1 MRKREKT
8 MAEERLVKALLKNE
22 ILELIKNK
30 DWYNLKEALVEW
42 PSPDIAELLEEL
54 DEENRIIVFRLLPK
68 KLSAEVFDE
77 LNPITKENLILRLTD
92 DHIKNILAELPPDE
106 RTDLFEALPGKVT
119 QKLLNLL
126 PYEERKEAL
135 QLLGYPENS
144 VGRLMTPD
152 YVAIKRDWTVEEALQ
167 HIREYGKNAETIN
180 VVYVVD
186 ENWKLIDDISL
197 SRLIL
202 SEPNEKIEKIMDF
215 HFIAIE
221 ANKDQE
227 EAANL
232 MRKYDLIVLPV
243 VDEDGILLGI
253 VTVDDVL
260 NVVEQEHTEDMT
272 KIFAITPETAGVEL
286 ITDLLKTPVK
296 SLYKSRVSWLIF
308 LLFMDLFTGGII
320 NKFNDMIAKYV
331 VLVTFLPVL
340 IDTAGNAGG
349 QSATLIIR
357 SMALGKIKMK
367 DWFKMFIR
375 EILVALLL
383 GLTMGLGISF
393 MGIIRGGFE
402 VCKVVVIS
410 MIVNVIVGCLLGMTL
425 PFMFTKF
432 KKDPA
437 TASAPLITT
446 LSDILGTGIYL
457 TIAMI
462 MLK

>member
-1 MRKREKT
+1 MTEEKF
-8 MAEERLVKALLKNE
+8 VKKLLKNE
-22 ILELIKNK
+22 IIELIEKK

-42 PSPDIAELLEEL
+42 PSPDIAELIEEL
-54 DEENRIIVFRLLPK
+54 DDESKIIVFRVLPK

-77 LNPITKENLILRLTD
+77 LTPIVKENLISKLTD
-92 DHIKNILAELPPDE
+92 EHIKNILSELPPDE
-106 RTDLFEALPGKVT
+106 RTDLFEELPGKVT
-119 QKLLNLL
+119 QRLLNLL
-126 PYEERKEAL
+126 PPTDRKEAL

-152 YVAIKRDWTVEEALQ
+152 YVAIKKDWTIERALQ
-167 HIREYGKNAETIN
+167 HIREFGKSAETIN
-180 VVYVVD
+180 MVYVID
-186 ENWKLIDDISL
+186 ENWRLLDDISL
-197 SRLIL
+197 SKLIL
-202 SEPNEKIEKIMDF
+202 SDPSETVEKIMDF
-215 HFIAIE
+215 NYISIE
-221 ANKDQE
+221 VNKDQE
-227 EAANL
+227 EAANI

-272 KIFAITPETAGVEL
+272 KMFAITPETAGVDM
-286 ITDLLKTPVK
+286 ITDLLKTPIK
-296 SLYKSRVSWLIF
+296 NLYKSRVTWLIF

-320 NKFNDMIAKYV
+320 KRFEDTIAKYI

-340 IDTAGNAGG
+340 IDTAGNAGS

-367 DWFKMFIR
+367 DWLKMLGR

-393 MGIIRGGFE
+393 MGIVRGGFNI
-402 VCKVVVIS
+402 CKVVVIS
-410 MIVNVIVGCLLGMTL
+410 MIVNVIAGCLMGMAL
-425 PFMFTKF
+425 PFIFTKF

-446 LSDILGTGIYL
+446 LADIIGSGIYL
-457 TIAMI
+457 TFAML

>member
-1 MRKREKT
+1 
-8 MAEERLVKALLKNE
+8 MAEEKFVKTLLKNE
-22 ILELIKNK
+22 IIELIENK

-54 DEENRIIVFRLLPK
+54 DEEDRIVIFRLLPK
-68 KLSAEVFDE
+68 RLSAEVFDE
-77 LNPITKENLILRLTD
+77 LNSITKENLILRLTD
-92 DHIKNILAELPPDE
+92 ENIKNILTELPPDE
-106 RTDLFEALPGKVT
+106 RTDMFEELPGKVT
-119 QKLLNLL
+119 QRLLNLL
-126 PYEERKEAL
+126 PAEERKEAL

-152 YVAIKRDWTVEEALQ
+152 YIAIKKDWTVERALQ

-186 ENWKLIDDISL
+186 ENWKLLDDIPL
-197 SRLIL
+197 SQIIL
-202 SEPNEKIEKIMDF
+202 SEPIEKIEKIMDF

-260 NVVEQEHTEDMT
+260 NVVEQEHTEDMA
-272 KIFAITPETAGVEL
+272 KIFAITPEAAGVEL
-286 ITDLLKTPVK
+286 ITDLLKTPIK
-296 SLYKSRVSWLIF
+296 NLYRSRVSWLIF

-320 NKFNDMIAKYV
+320 SKFNDMIAKYV

-340 IDTAGNAGG
+340 VDTAGNAGG

-367 DWFKMFIR
+367 DWFKMFGR
-375 EILVALLL
+375 EILIALLL
-383 GLTMGLGISF
+383 GLTMGIGISF

-402 VCKVVVIS
+402 ICKVVVIS
-410 MIVNVIVGCLLGMTL
+410 MVLNVIVGCLMGMAL
-425 PFMFTKF
+425 PFIFTKI

-446 LSDILGTGIYL
+446 LADIFGTGIYL
-457 TIAMI
+457 TIAMV

>member
-1 MRKREKT
+1 MTEEKF
-8 MAEERLVKALLKNE
+8 VKKLLKNE
-22 ILELIKNK
+22 IIELIEKK
-30 DWYNLKEALVEW
+30 DWYNLKEALIEW
-42 PSPDIAELLEEL
+42 PSPDIAELIEEID
-54 DEENRIIVFRLLPK
+54 DESKIIVFRVLPK

-77 LNPITKENLILRLTD
+77 LTPIVKENLISKLTD
-92 DHIKNILAELPPDE
+92 EHIKNILSELPPDE
-106 RTDLFEALPGKVT
+106 RTDLFEELPGKVT
-119 QKLLNLL
+119 QRLLNLL
-126 PYEERKEAL
+126 PPTDRKEAL

-152 YVAIKRDWTVEEALQ
+152 YVAIKKDWTIERALQ
-167 HIREYGKNAETIN
+167 HIREFGKSAETIN
-180 VVYVVD
+180 MVYVID
-186 ENWKLIDDISL
+186 ENWRLLDDISL
-197 SRLIL
+197 SKLIL
-202 SEPNEKIEKIMDF
+202 SDPSETVEKIMDF
-215 HFIAIE
+215 NYISIE
-221 ANKDQE
+221 VNKDQE
-227 EAANL
+227 EAANI

-260 NVVEQEHTEDMT
+260 NVLEQEHTEDMT
-272 KIFAITPETAGVEL
+272 KLFAITPETAGVDM
-286 ITDLLKTPVK
+286 ITDLLKTPIK
-296 SLYKSRVSWLIF
+296 NLYKSRVTWLIF

-320 NKFNDMIAKYV
+320 KRFEDTIAKYI

-340 IDTAGNAGG
+340 VDTAGNAGS

-367 DWFKMFIR
+367 DWLKMLGR

-393 MGIIRGGFE
+393 MGIVRGGFNI
-402 VCKVVVIS
+402 CKVVVIS
-410 MIVNVIVGCLLGMTL
+410 MIVNVIAGCLMGMAL
-425 PFMFTKF
+425 PFIFTKF

-446 LSDILGTGIYL
+446 LADIIGSGIYL
-457 TIAMI
+457 TFAML

>member
-1 MRKREKT
+1 MADEKF
-8 MAEERLVKALLKNE
+8 VKTLLKNE
-22 ILELIKNK
+22 IIELIENK

-42 PSPDIAELLEEL
+42 PSPDIAELIEEL
-54 DEENRIIVFRLLPK
+54 DEECRIIVFRLLPK

-77 LNPITKENLILRLTD
+77 VNPIVKENLISKLTD
-92 DHIKNILAELPPDE
+92 EHIKNILSELPPDE
-106 RTDLFEALPGKVT
+106 RTDLFEELPGKVT
-119 QKLLNLL
+119 QRLLNLL
-126 PYEERKEAL
+126 SPADRKEAL

-152 YVAIKRDWTVEEALQ
+152 YVAIKKDWTIEKAFSY
-167 HIREYGKNAETIN
+167 IREFGKQAETIN

-186 ENWKLIDDISL
+186 ENWKLLDDISL
-197 SRLIL
+197 AKLIL
-202 SEPNEKIEKIMDF
+202 SEPNETVEKIMDF
-215 HFIAIE
+215 NFIAIE

-227 EAANL
+227 EASNL

-243 VDEDGILLGI
+243 IDEDGVLLGI

-272 KIFAITPETAGVEL
+272 KMFAITPETAGVEL
-286 ITDLLKTPVK
+286 ITDLLKTPIK
-296 SLYKSRVSWLIF
+296 NLYKSRVTWLIF

-320 NKFNDMIAKYV
+320 KRFEDTIAKYI

-340 IDTAGNAGG
+340 VDTAGNAGS

-357 SMALGKIKMK
+357 SMALGKIRMK
-367 DWFKMFIR
+367 DWLKMFGR
-375 EILVALLL
+375 EILVALML

-393 MGIIRGGFE
+393 MGIIRGGLSI
-402 VCKVVVIS
+402 CKVVVVS
-410 MIVNVIVGCLLGMTL
+410 MVVNVIAGCLMGMAL
-425 PFMFTKF
+425 PFIFTKL

-446 LSDILGTGIYL
+446 LADILGTGIYL

>member
-1 MRKREKT
+1 
-8 MAEERLVKALLKNE
+8 MAEEKFVKTLLKNE
-22 ILELIKNK
+22 IFELIENK
-30 DWYNLKEALVEW
+30 DWHNLKEAIVEW

-54 DEENRIIVFRLLPK
+54 DEENRIVIFRLLPK

-92 DHIKNILAELPPDE
+92 ENVKNILTELPPDE
-106 RTDLFEALPGKVT
+106 RTDLFEELPGKVT
-119 QKLLNLL
+119 QRLLSLL
-126 PYEERKEAL
+126 PPEDRKEAL

-152 YVAIKRDWTVEEALQ
+152 YVAIKKDWTIEKALQ
-167 HIREYGKNAETIN
+167 HIRENGKNAETIN
-180 VVYVVD
+180 MVYVVD
-186 ENWKLIDDISL
+186 DNWKLIDDISL
-197 SRLIL
+197 GKIIL
-202 SEPNEKIEKIMDF
+202 SNPNETIEKIMDF

-243 VDEDGILLGI
+243 IDEEGILLGI

-272 KIFAITPETAGVEL
+272 KIFAITPETAGVEI
-286 ITDLLKTPVK
+286 ITDLLRTPIK
-296 SLYKSRVSWLIF
+296 NLYRSRVSWLIF
-308 LLFMDLFTGGII
+308 LLFMDFFTGGII

-340 IDTAGNAGG
+340 VDTAGNAGG

-367 DWFKMFIR
+367 DWFRMFSR

-410 MIVNVIVGCLLGMTL
+410 MILNVVAGCLMGMAL
-425 PFMFTKF
+425 PFIFTKF

-446 LSDILGTGIYL
+446 LADIVGTGIYL
-457 TIAMI
+457 TIATV

>member
-1 MRKREKT
+1 MADEKF
-8 MAEERLVKALLKNE
+8 VKKLLEKE
-22 ILELIKNK
+22 ILELIEKK
-30 DWYNLKEALVEW
+30 DWHNLKEAIIEW
-42 PSPDIAELLEEL
+42 PAPDIAELIEEMK
-54 DEENRIIVFRLLPK
+54 EEYRIIIFRLLPK

-77 LNPITKENLILRLTD
+77 LNSITKENLLSQLTD
-92 DHIKNILAELPPDE
+92 EHIKNILSELPPDE
-106 RTDLFEALPGKVT
+106 RTDLFEELPGKVT

-126 PYEERKEAL
+126 PIPERKEAL
-135 QLLGYPENS
+135 QLLGYPANS

-152 YVAIKRDWTVEEALQ
+152 YVAIKKHWTIEKSLQ
-167 HIREYGKNAETIN
+167 HIREFGKNAETIN

-186 ENWKLIDDISL
+186 NDWKLLDDIPL
-197 SRLIL
+197 SKLIL
-202 SEPNEKIEKIMDF
+202 AEPYEIIERIMDY

-221 ANKDQE
+221 VHKDQE

-243 VDEDGILLGI
+243 IDEDGTLLGI

-260 NVVEQEHTEDMT
+260 NVVEQEHTKDMT
-272 KIFAITPETAGVEL
+272 KIFAITPETAGIEL

-296 SLYKSRVSWLIF
+296 NLYKSRVTWLIF
-308 LLFMDLFTGGII
+308 LLFMDFFTGGII
-320 NKFNDMIAKYV
+320 QRFNEIIARYV

-340 IDTAGNAGG
+340 VDTAGNAGA

-367 DWFKMFIR
+367 DWFKMLGK
-375 EILVALLL
+375 EIFVALLL

-393 MGIIRGGFE
+393 MGIVRGGFRI
-402 VCKVVVIS
+402 CKVVVIS
-410 MIVNVIVGCLLGMTL
+410 MVLNVITGCLMGMAL
-425 PFMFTKF
+425 PFIFTKF

-446 LSDILGTGIYL
+446 LADILGTAIYFSV
-457 TIAMI
+457 AMLL
-462 MLK
+462 LK

>member
-1 MRKREKT
+1 MNDEKF
-8 MAEERLVKALLKNE
+8 VKKLLKNE
-22 ILELIKNK
+22 ILELVKKK
-30 DWYNLKEALVEW
+30 DWYNLKEAIVEW
-42 PSPDIAELLEEL
+42 PSPDIAELIEEI
-54 DEENRIIVFRLLPK
+54 EEEDRIIIFRILPK

-77 LNPITKENLILRLTD
+77 LNPIIKENLITKLTD
-92 DHIKNILAELPPDE
+92 EHIKNILSELPPDE
-106 RTDLFEALPGKVT
+106 RTDLFEELPGKIT
-119 QKLLNLL
+119 QRLLNMLS
-126 PYEERKEAL
+126 PSDRKEAL
-135 QLLGYPENS
+135 KLLGYPENS

-152 YVAIKRDWTVEEALQ
+152 YVALKKDWTIEEALK
-167 HIREYGKNAETIN
+167 HIREFGRQAETIN
-180 VVYVVD
+180 IVYVVD
-186 ENWKLIDDISL
+186 ENGKLIDDISL
-197 SRLIL
+197 AQIIL
-202 SEPNEKIEKIMDF
+202 SPPEEKIEKIMDY

-221 ANKDQE
+221 ADKDQE

-243 VDEDGILLGI
+243 VDDEGILLGI

-272 KIFAITPETAGVEL
+272 KIFAITPEVAGVEL

-296 SLYKSRVSWLIF
+296 NLYRSRVSWLLL

-340 IDTAGNAGG
+340 VDTAGNAGS

-357 SMALGKIKMK
+357 SMALGKIKIR
-367 DWFKMFIR
+367 DWLKMFGR

-383 GLTMGLGISF
+383 GLTMGFGISF

-402 VCKVVVIS
+402 VCKVVVVS
-410 MIVNVIVGCLLGMTL
+410 MVVNVIAGCLMGMAL
-425 PFMFTKF
+425 PFIFTKL

-457 TIAMI
+457 TIAML
-462 MLK
+462 MLH

>member
-1 MRKREKT
+1 
-8 MAEERLVKALLKNE
+8 MAEEKFVKTLLKNE

-126 PYEERKEAL
+126 PNEERKEAL

>member
-1 MRKREKT
+1 MEK
-8 MAEERLVKALLKNE
+8 E
-22 ILELIKNK
+22 IIELIKNK
-30 DWYNLKEALVEW
+30 DWYNLKEAIVEW
-42 PSPDIAELLEEL
+42 PAPDIAELLEEL
-54 DEENRIIVFRLLPK
+54 DEENRIVLFRLLPK
-68 KLSAEVFDE
+68 KLSVEVFDE
-77 LNPITKENLILRLTD
+77 LNPIVKENLISKLTD
-92 DHIKNILAELPPDE
+92 EHIKNILSELPPDE
-106 RTDLFEALPGKVT
+106 RTDLFEELPGKIT

-126 PYEERKEAL
+126 SPQDRKEAL
-135 QLLGYPENS
+135 KLLGYPENS

-152 YVAIKRDWTVEEALQ
+152 YVAIKKDWTIEKAFQ
-167 HIREYGKNAETIN
+167 HIREFGKNAETIN

-186 ENWKLIDDISL
+186 ENWKLLDDISL
-197 SRLIL
+197 SKLIL
-202 SEPNEKIEKIMDF
+202 SNPDEIVEKIMDF
-215 HFIAIE
+215 NFIAIE
-221 ANKDQE
+221 VNKDQE

-243 VDEDGILLGI
+243 VDEEGILLGI
-253 VTVDDVL
+253 ITVDDVL

-272 KIFAITPETAGVEL
+272 KIFGITPESAGVEL
-286 ITDLLKTPVK
+286 ITDLLKTPIRD
-296 SLYKSRVSWLIF
+296 LYRSRISWLII

-320 NKFNDMIAKYV
+320 NKFNEMIAKYV

-340 IDTAGNAGG
+340 VDTAGNAGS

-357 SMALGKIKMK
+357 SMALGKIKIK
-367 DWFKMFIR
+367 DWFKMFGR
-375 EILVALLL
+375 EIFIALLL

-393 MGIIRGGFE
+393 MGILRGGFQ

-410 MIVNVIVGCLLGMTL
+410 MVVNVIVGCLMGMAL
-425 PFMFTKF
+425 PFIFTKF

-446 LSDILGTGIYL
+446 LADIVGTGIYL

>member
-1 MRKREKT
+1 

>member
-1 MRKREKT
+1 MEK
-8 MAEERLVKALLKNE
+8 E
-22 ILELIKNK
+22 IIELIENK
-30 DWYNLKEALVEW
+30 DWHNLKEAIVEW

-54 DEENRIIVFRLLPK
+54 EEENRIIVFRLLPK
-68 KLSAEVFDE
+68 KLSVEVFDE
-77 LNPITKENLILRLTD
+77 LNPIVKENLISKLTD
-92 DHIKNILAELPPDE
+92 EHIRNILSDLPPDE
-106 RTDLFEALPGKVT
+106 RTDLFEELPGKIT
-119 QKLLNLL
+119 QRLLNLL
-126 PYEERKEAL
+126 SPADRKEAL
-135 QLLGYPENS
+135 KLLGYPENS

-152 YVAIKRDWTVEEALQ
+152 YVAIKKDWTIDKALN
-167 HIREYGKNAETIN
+167 HIREFGKNAETIN

-186 ENWKLIDDISL
+186 ENWKLLDDITL
-197 SRLIL
+197 SKLIL
-202 SEPNEKIEKIMDF
+202 SDPDEIVEKIMDF
-215 HFIAIE
+215 NFIAIG

-243 VDEDGILLGI
+243 IDEEGILLGI

-260 NVVEQEHTEDMT
+260 NVIEQEHTEDMT
-272 KIFAITPETAGVEL
+272 KIFGITPESAGVEL
-286 ITDLLKTPVK
+286 ITDLLKTPIK
-296 SLYKSRVSWLIF
+296 DLYKSRITWLII

-320 NKFNDMIAKYV
+320 NKFNEMIAKYV

-340 IDTAGNAGG
+340 VDTAGNAGS

-357 SMALGKIKMK
+357 SMALGKIKVK
-367 DWFKMFIR
+367 DWFKMFGR
-375 EILVALLL
+375 EIFIALLL
-383 GLTMGLGISF
+383 GLTMGFGISF
-393 MGIIRGGFE
+393 MGILRGGFD

-410 MIVNVIVGCLLGMTL
+410 MIVNVIAGCLMGMAL
-425 PFMFTKF
+425 PFIFTKL

-446 LSDILGTGIYL
+446 LADIVGTGIYL